1 MKDTREKDEIII
13 EFTEDN
19 LDRFL
24 IEYYKTHRK
33 GNKIEENM

>member
-1 MKDTREKDEIII
+1 MEDLRQKNEIIV

-24 IEYYKTHRK
+24 NEYYKTHRK
-33 GNKIEENM
+33 GGIYE